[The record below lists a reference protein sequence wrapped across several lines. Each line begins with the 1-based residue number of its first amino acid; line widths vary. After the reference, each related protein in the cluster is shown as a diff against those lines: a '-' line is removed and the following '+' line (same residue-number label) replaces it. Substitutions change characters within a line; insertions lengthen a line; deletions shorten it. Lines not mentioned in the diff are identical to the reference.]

1 MTAQNR
7 GWFTVRYWQSCNDV
21 WWPSCPRLNPSHA
34 GISRWS
40 TAFIPHTVQPEKT
53 EVFHLF
59 CQINLRY
66 QPIARQHPFS
76 LFPNSNQMFYSVFFL
91 YLNIFL
97 CIYCQMSNIAMPFFK
112 LCLNLNACIIFEYL
126 LYLSLKHKSSRTF
139 IVSWICSRYFYRLNF
154 ALGKHAKHESS
165 FSFLYKL
172 PLGHFFLFFV
182 VSEWEP
188 VSGCN

>member
-59 CQINLRY
+59 CQINLDISQLRSNILSVCFQIQIRCFILY
-66 QPIARQHPFS
+66 FFISKYFS
-76 LFPNSNQMFYSVFFL
+76 MYLLSNVKHRNAFFSSCVLTWTLAL
-91 YLNIFL
+91 YLNICCICHWNINHHAHLL
-97 CIYCQMSNIAMPFFK
+97 C
-112 LCLNLNACIIFEYL
+112 
-126 LYLSLKHKSSRTF
+126 
-139 IVSWICSRYFYRLNF
+139 
-154 ALGKHAKHESS
+154 HESVADIS
-165 FSFLYKL
+165 TI
-172 PLGHFFLFFV
+172 
-182 VSEWEP
+182 
-188 VSGCN
+188 